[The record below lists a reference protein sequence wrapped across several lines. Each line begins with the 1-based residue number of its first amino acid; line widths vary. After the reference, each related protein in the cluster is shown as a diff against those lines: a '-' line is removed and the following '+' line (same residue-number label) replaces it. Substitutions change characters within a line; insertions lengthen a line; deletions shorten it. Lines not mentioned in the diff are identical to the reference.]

1 MRPRYAFPDPLAQR
15 VFLPTLLSHEHP
27 GGHLHALESHST
39 PHRNIQV
46 GIDPEIQVM
55 RPANLRNVILDFLWL
70 PSAFGM
76 LKMMTLHSFGIL
88 TKEAHDFVPQSE
100 WRHMI
105 WWSRLYM
112 LIYVGMIASSIV
124 AKSWLP
130 LLYFPLG
137 RLYGGWLHQ
146 LFALTQHAG
155 LAEDVRDHRL
165 NTRTVKLNP
174 FFRFLYFNMNY
185 HIEHHMYPMVPFHAL
200 PTSITSVTFLLKF

>member
-1 MRPRYAFPDPLAQR
+1 MGPATGL
-15 VFLPTLLSHEHP
+15 LTLLFTDIVDSTRTHWLNEFFYRLSSLMNIREGTYMRWSHTRDHTE
-27 GGHLHALESHST
+27 T
-39 PHRNIQV
+39 IQV

-137 RLYGGWLHQ
+137 RLKSLQAWRSRRH
-146 LFALTQHAG
+146 
-155 LAEDVRDHRL
+155 
-165 NTRTVKLNP
+165 
-174 FFRFLYFNMNY
+174 
-185 HIEHHMYPMVPFHAL
+185 
-200 PTSITSVTFLLKF
+200 